1 MYRVLIVDDEEPVLD
16 SYEFMLKSANSF
28 TLAGKARTGYDALK
42 LINELQPDL
51 VFMDINIP
59 GRDGLAVIAEVH
71 KKYAPMVFILST
83 AYERFDLAQRA
94 IPLGVFEYLVKP
106 VSKKT
111 FFAAL
116 EKVREHLDART
127 AEPEQ
132 EPEGGIQRYLRK
144 TIWKAAGQGEW
155 EQYREKF
162 AFPSD
167 KGIVC
172 ILELGEAAETY
183 GNTIMEKLSL
193 RYHCRHDFNMNQRF
207 CLMLGDI
214 DRDELEACVE
224 KVCRETLPGEEY
236 DYGIGGLYHGS
247 ELFQSCGE
255 ALEDLRRKLNGNG
268 AGGLQNRERQRII
281 QLRRKTG
288 IAPPEETVK
297 LFDDLWKDVFGSRE
311 FAVAKAKMVSVFMF
325 LMDDCTGCYSGHVE
339 VSPPFNAAEE
349 IMALPDLA
357 AWEGWAA
364 SAFERIQ
371 RQANLRRSGSFP
383 LPLVKAIEYIHDH
396 YAESIQLSDAA
407 DAAQVSAAYLSRL
420 FSEHLK
426 ANFIDYITELR
437 IGQAEKFIRES
448 RMNIKEIAFAV
459 GYQDPNYFSKIF
471 KKITGLSP
479 RTFGARAEEPL

>member
-16 SYEFMLKSANSF
+16 SYGFMLKSAAGF

-42 LINELQPDL
+42 LIYELQPDL

-59 GRDGLAVIAEVH
+59 GMDGLEVIAEVH
-71 KKYAPMVFILST
+71 KKFASMVFILST

-94 IPLGVFEYLVKP
+94 IPLGVFDYLVKP

-116 EKVREHLDART
+116 EKVREHLDSRA
-127 AEPEQ
+127 AESEQ
-132 EPEGGIQRYLRK
+132 ELSAKLGPEGEADIRQYLRK
-144 TIWKAAGQGEW
+144 IIWKAATAREW
-155 EQYREKF
+155 EQYRERF

-172 ILELGEAAETY
+172 IVELGESAD

-193 RYHCRHDFNMNQRF
+193 RYHCRHDVVLNQGF
-207 CLMLGDI
+207 YLILGDI
-214 DRDELEACVE
+214 DREELAAYIE
-224 KVCRETLPGEEY
+224 KLLQEY
-236 DYGIGGLYHGS
+236 NYGLGGLYHGS
-247 ELFQSCGE
+247 ELHQSCSE
-255 ALEDLRRKLNGNG
+255 ALEDLRRKLKGSG
-268 AGGLQNRERQRII
+268 AGMDGDAQNREQQQIKM
-281 QLRRKTG
+281 LRRKTG
-288 IAPPEETVK
+288 IAPPEETEK
-297 LFDDLWKDVFGSRE
+297 LFCDLWKAVFSSRE
-311 FAVAKAKMVSVFMF
+311 FAVAKAKMAAVFMF
-325 LMDDCTGCYSGHVE
+325 LMDDCSGCYSGHAE
-339 VSPPFNAAEE
+339 TLPPFNAAEE

-357 AWEGWAA
+357 AWEAWAA
-364 SAFERIQ
+364 PAFEQIQ

-396 YAESIQLSDAA
+396 YAEGIQLPNAA
-407 DAAQVSAAYLSRL
+407 EAAQVSAAYLSRL
-420 FSEHLK
+420 FSEYLK
-426 ANFIDYITELR
+426 TNFIDYVTELR
-437 IGQAEKFIRES
+437 IARAEKLIRES

-479 RTFGARAEEPL
+479 RTFGANPE